1 MRKEFAL
8 DRRAKIGLSALTV
21 FAALVLLAVTTRTYA
36 PRSGAIVSTGTPLAA
51 RFSHTATLLENGQV
65 LIAGGME
72 RNGVWLDSAEIYD
85 PASGHFSSAGRM
97 LTRRAG
103 AMAVLLANGQVLIA
117 GGADGSGKSLRST
130 EIYDPAKHVFTPGAD
145 MLAPRAHGIAV
156 RLKDGKVL
164 VAGGCAQGAEDR
176 LASAELY
183 DPAAKTFTWTGSMHT
198 PRGAFNALTLRDG
211 RVLVAGGMSGGDLPD
226 PIVEASAE
234 IYDPGTGKFTPTGSM
249 SVPRFKHGMAL
260 LKDGRAMIVGG
271 QTGGAFGPKLNS
283 TEFFDPATLRFSRGP
298 QMKYARFKL
307 IEGVATLSDG
317 HVLVAGGAD
326 QPELYEPASNSFVPV
341 SGPTLDGFLFSTA
354 TVLEDGKVL
363 LVDGY
368 GRHATAGAV
377 RQAWLWQP

>member
-1 MRKEFAL
+1 MRKESGL
-8 DRRAKIGLSALTV
+8 DRRAKIGLSALTI
-21 FAALVLLAVTTRTYA
+21 FSALVLLAVTTRTYA
-36 PRSGAIVSTGTPLAA
+36 PKSGAIVSTGTPLTP
-51 RFSHTATLLENGQV
+51 RFSHTATLLENNQV

-85 PASGHFSSAGRM
+85 PATGHFSSAGRM

-117 GGADGSGKSLRST
+117 GGSDGSGKSLRST
-130 EIYDPAKHVFTPGAD
+130 EIYDPANHRFTPGPD
-145 MLAPRAHGIAV
+145 MLAPRAHGVAV

-164 VAGGCAQGAEDR
+164 IAGGSAQGDEER

-183 DPAAKTFTWTGSMHT
+183 DPVAKNFTWTGSMHT
-198 PRGAFNALTLRDG
+198 PRGVFRALALRDG
-211 RVLVAGGMSGGDLPD
+211 RVLVTGGMSAGELPD
-226 PIVEASAE
+226 VTVEASAE
-234 IYDPGTGKFTPTGSM
+234 TYDPATGKFTPTGPM
-249 SVPRFKHGMAL
+249 SVPRYKHGMAL
-260 LKDGRAMIVGG
+260 LNDGRVLVIGG
-271 QTGGAFGPKLNS
+271 QNGGAFGPELAS

-307 IEGVATLSDG
+307 LQGVATLSDG

-326 QPELYEPASNSFVPV
+326 QPELYDPTSNSFIPV
-341 SGPTLDGFLFSTA
+341 SGPTLDGYFFSSATA
-354 TVLEDGKVL
+354 LEDGKVL
-363 LVDGY
+363 MVGGY

>member
-1 MRKEFAL
+1 L
-8 DRRAKIGLSALTV
+8 DRRAKIGLSALTI

-51 RFSHTATLLENGQV
+51 RFSHTATLLENDQV

-103 AMAVLLANGQVLIA
+103 AMAVLLASGRVLIA
-117 GGADGSGKSLRST
+117 GGTDGSGKSLRST
-130 EIYDPAKHVFTPGAD
+130 EMYDPAKHIFIPGPD
-145 MLAPRAHGIAV
+145 MLAPRSHGIAV

-164 VAGGCAQGAEDR
+164 IAGGCAQGDEQR

-183 DPAAKTFTWTGSMHT
+183 DPSSKTFTWTGSMHT
-198 PRGAFNALTLRDG
+198 PRGAFNALALRDG
-211 RVLVAGGMSGGDLPD
+211 RVLVTGGMSGGELPD
-226 PIVEASAE
+226 VTVEASSE
-234 IYDPGTGKFTPTGSM
+234 IYDPDSGKFTPTGPM
-249 SVPRFKHGMAL
+249 SVPRYKHGMAL
-260 LKDGRAMIVGG
+260 LKDGRVLVIGG
-271 QTGGAFGPKLNS
+271 QTRGAFGPKLAS

-307 IEGVATLSDG
+307 LQGVASLSDG

-341 SGPTLDGFLFSTA
+341 SGPTLDGFLFSSATA
-354 TVLEDGKVL
+354 LQDGKVL
-363 LVDGY
+363 MVDGY

-377 RQAWLWQP
+377 RQAWLWEP